1 MPAQSR
7 CLLRLLHITSTLRL
21 SPFGCRLKKTKL
33 ARLGE
38 FQRVTPVAHL

>member
-1 MPAQSR
+1 
-7 CLLRLLHITSTLRL
+7 LRLLHITSTTLRL